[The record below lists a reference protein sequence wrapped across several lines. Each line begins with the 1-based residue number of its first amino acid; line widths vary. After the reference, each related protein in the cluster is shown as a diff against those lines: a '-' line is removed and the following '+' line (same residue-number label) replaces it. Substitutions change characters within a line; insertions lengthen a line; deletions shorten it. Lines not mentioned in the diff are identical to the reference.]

1 MEYEKNTTYY
11 LKVTGTLTIADN
23 QYYLI
28 EDNQLKLRVK
38 MLQSQYGQPIPET
51 IRCTLSAHDADG
63 SPLFVQEKADIT
75 MDEPDNRQLKQGT
88 NFLTY
93 DQLIHNIQ
101 TEPPLE
107 SLTLDGLK
115 KRTAKNKMLTQML
128 VEYEKCV
135 GTWILSY
142 LAVLQLEMDEAVE
155 AVSYTH
161 LTLPT
166 KA

>member
-1 MEYEKNTTYY
+1 
-11 LKVTGTLTIADN
+11 
-23 QYYLI
+23 
-28 EDNQLKLRVK
+28 

-155 AVSYTH
+155 VKDTELLCALVHYQQAIIEWMLEDSLY
-161 LTLPT
+161 LTLY
-166 KA
+166 